1 MATEL
6 EKLKKIV
13 LGFEGTKRNAYIP
26 IKNGVVIGR
35 SGVTIGKGLDLGQQN
50 AASINALKAHGL
62 SEELAKKL
70 REHPD
75 LGKNFKGKTR
85 AEATFSPMVLTAEEE
100 AELNDSLVKKYKD
113 SFEAAYE
120 ANVGRK
126 ASEDLSENQ
135 RIALASAY
143 FNLGNGLFKK
153 KDTKEGSPTFGQ
165 YVPTNFTNQL
175 KEYKF
180 EDAAKNLGSW
190 TTGATKYR
198 RGAEAALFANQ
209 VDADNAVAKRD
220 ELNSGDPA
228 AFTSF
233 VSGLK
238 LAPEIKT
245 SDQQIPFPVEPQG
258 VTMSPY
264 DIRNYRA
271 ERDVRNYSGME
282 PGIQEALLAQP
293 EPEYV
298 SMEELLG
305 QRGILS
311 NPLMK

>member
-6 EKLKKIV
+6 EKLKKVV

-26 IKNGVVIGR
+26 FNNGVVIGS

-50 AASINALKAHGL
+50 AASINALKSFGL

-85 AEATFSPMVLTAEEE
+85 AEATFTPMALTAEEE
-100 AELNDSLVKKYKD
+100 SELNESLVKKYKD
-113 SFEAAYE
+113 SFEKAYE

-126 ASEDLSENQ
+126 ASDDLSENQ

-143 FNLGNGLFKK
+143 FNLGNGLFKR

-165 YVPTNFTNQL
+165 YIPTNFTNQL

-209 VDADNAVAKRD
+209 VNPDNTVAKRD
-220 ELNSGDPA
+220 EFINAQPSAL
-228 AFTSF
+228 TSF

-238 LAPEIKT
+238 ITPEIKT
-245 SDQQIPFPVEPQG
+245 ENQQIPYPVTQQSQIEPARLTPQQMEQAVNINTEPTG
-258 VTMSPY
+258 LENPFL
-264 DIRNYRA
+264 A
-271 ERDVRNYSGME
+271 VRNWWNS
-282 PGIQEALLAQP
+282 L
-293 EPEYV
+293 
-298 SMEELLG
+298 
-305 QRGILS
+305 
-311 NPLMK
+311 